1 MSTVLAITGATG
13 MVGSALIFELSNS
26 KEYKVKGFCRTLPR
40 ADEDLLI
47 AVGPLETADL
57 LDDLT
62 GVDAIIH
69 TAARAHIMEDEADDP
84 LAEYRKVNVQGTL
97 NLARQAVEA
106 GVKRFV
112 FVSSVKVNGEAT
124 ELNCPYTPEQQ
135 PAPEDAYG
143 VSKLE
148 AEQALTELCK
158 ESGMEL
164 VIVRPVLVY
173 GPGVKANFLSMMSWV
188 NRGIPLPLG
197 AVNNKRSIVALD
209 NLVDLLI
216 VCATH
221 PNAAGEVFFA
231 SDGNDL
237 STTEMLQEI
246 GKGLGKP
253 ARLLPIPPALLDAGF
268 SMIGKKDMIR
278 RVLNSLQV
286 DSEKNYR
293 LLNWRPP
300 VSTAEAMKKT
310 AQHYLSTISKK

>member
-1 MSTVLAITGATG
+1 MPLRLAITGATG
-13 MVGSALIFELSNS
+13 FVGSALLKNLHILGLNAI
-26 KEYKVKGFCRTLPR
+26 GLCRKLPLGHR
-40 ADEDLLI
+40 GNLI
-47 AVGPLETADL
+47 AVGPLETAELRAELADI
-57 LDDLT
+57 
-62 GVDAIIH
+62 DAVIH

-124 ELNCPYTPEQQ
+124 ELNRPYTPEQQ

-143 VSKLE
+143 VSKFE

-278 RVLNSLQV
+278 RVVNSLQV

>member
-1 MSTVLAITGATG
+1 MAITGATG
-13 MVGSALIFELSNS
+13 FVGSALFQKLGSRE
-26 KEYKVKGFCRTLPR
+26 EYTVKPLCRTPSSSKSG
-40 ADEDLLI
+40 DLI
-47 AVGPLETADL
+47 AVGPLETAELRAELADI
-57 LDDLT
+57 D
-62 GVDAIIH
+62 VIIH

-112 FVSSVKVNGEAT
+112 FVSSIKVNGEAT
-124 ELNCPYTPEQQ
+124 ELNRPYTPEQQ